1 MNGPLNITPDALAQE
16 AMTLQ
21 QKLSAGLQTLP
32 EVEDVQYGAT
42 AKQEVWRDGKV
53 VLYRFVGE
61 QAPTAKVPLLIAYA
75 LVNRPYMV
83 DLQADRSLVKGLLA
97 RGEDV
102 YIIDWGY
109 PDRSDRFL
117 MLDDYINRFID
128 GAVDHLRAQ
137 LRRGRGQPA
146 RHLPGRRVLAVL
158 CVAASAEGEEPDH
171 HGHAGGF
178 PHRRTTCCP
187 TGPQNIDVDLFVD
200 TLGNVPADLMNSSYL
215 MLKPFRLHLQKY
227 VGLVDILDDKPAI
240 EDFLRMEKWIFDSP
254 DLAGE
259 AFRQFIKQFYQG
271 NGFVNGGIEIDG
283 EAVDLGNVD
292 MPILNIFA
300 EQDHLVPP
308 DASRALQG
316 LAGSARLHRTQFQG
330 RPHRHLRF
338 QPRPARG
345 AGRDPRVAG
354 QARALMGRSTIIGL
368 LLLGID
374 AAGIGGTFGKG
385 ESRNRRADGC
395 AVGIGL
401 PFPAQRQLAWRD
413 RGAHPSAAQIRLPAE
428 EGQGRQPRSSSS
440 SAPPAGAA

>member
-1 MNGPLNITPDALAQE
+1 MNGPLNFTPAALAQE

-21 QKLSAGLQTLP
+21 QKLSAGLRTLP
-32 EVEDVQYGAT
+32 EVEDVHYGAT
-42 AKQEVWRDGKV
+42 AKEEVWRDGKV

-61 QAPTAKVPLLIAYA
+61 TAPTARVPLLIAYA

-117 MLDDYINRFID
+117 MLDDYINRFIG
-128 GAVDHLRAQ
+128 GAVDHLRTSF
-137 LRRGRGQPA
+137 RRDAINLLGICQGGA
-146 RHLPGRRVLAVL
+146 FSL
-158 CVAASAEGEEPDH
+158 CYASLHPEKVKNLITMVTPVDFHTADNMLSNW
-171 HGHAGGF
+171 
-178 PHRRTTCCP
+178 T
-187 TGPQNIDVDLFVD
+187 QDMDVDLLVD
-200 TLGNVPADLMNSSYL
+200 TLGNVPADMMNSSYL

-227 VGLVDILDDKPAI
+227 VGLVDILDDKAAI

-259 AFRQFIKQFYQG
+259 AFRQFIKQFYQA

-283 EAVDLGNVD
+283 EPVDLAYVD

-316 LAGSARLHRTQFQG
+316 LAGT
-330 RPHRHLRF
+330 
-338 QPRPARG
+338 
-345 AGRDPRVAG
+345 RDYTELSFKG
-354 QARALMGRSTIIGL
+354 GHIG
-368 LLLGID
+368 IYVS
-374 AAGIGGTFGKG
+374 
-385 ESRNRRADGC
+385 SR
-395 AVGIGL
+395 
-401 PFPAQRQLAWRD
+401 AQREVPAAIHDWLAKRA
-413 RGAHPSAAQIRLPAE
+413 R
-428 EGQGRQPRSSSS
+428 
-440 SAPPAGAA
+440 